1 MTADELER
9 LVERHERWVVREEDG
24 DQLSL
29 NDVRLGAVD
38 LSGRVL
44 AGRRSSST
52 STWKARSSSARTSTA
67 RS

>member
-9 LVERHERWVVREEDG
+9 LVERHERWAVVEEDG

-29 NDVRLGAVD
+29 TGVGWARWISAAVCWP
-38 LSGRVL
+38 
-44 AGRRSSST
+44 APSSST
-52 STWKARSSSARTSTA
+52 STWKARSWSARISTA